1 MSKPVHKNWLADV
14 AVLNSNPRF
23 NEPGDVQIFRN
34 ISDMCSELEP
44 WFVEEQEGYA
54 LNGNGEPIELTTDGD
69 VVFGKV
75 VLGEEPEVSVLKE
88 WLVSAAKSLR
98 DARIYK
104 ADKPG
109 IKFFASTQIGEA
121 ERQGILPT
129 SIEGL
134 IAYVGFS

>member
-1 MSKPVHKNWLADV
+1 MRLVTYKFS
-14 AVLNSNPRF
+14 
-23 NEPGDVQIFRN
+23 GTFRICARN
-34 ISDMCSELEP
+34 LSLGLSR
-44 WFVEEQEGYA
+44 
-54 LNGNGEPIELTTDGD
+54 NRTTDGD

-88 WLVSAAKSLR
+88 WLISAAKSLR
-98 DARIYK
+98 EARIYK

-109 IKFFASTQIGEA
+109 IKLFRSTRIGEA